1 MAGWLQDLKVGA
13 RALRSARGFSVVA
26 ILALALGIGATSA
39 IFTLLYRVMIRPLPY
54 PEPDR
59 IVTSISVQEIR
70 GIRDGGVSFA
80 DYQDWRQQAD
90 LFQYSALW
98 RSTSLDL
105 TGGDRPERVTALTVT
120 GEFFHVLG
128 SQPVLGRT
136 FGPEADVDGDRPV
149 VITDGT
155 WQRLFG
161 GDRGVIGRAI
171 HLSGVPHILVGVI
184 PTNLAWPERTDV
196 FVPLR
201 LNPAS
206 NPSLL
211 RRDNFIFRSIA
222 RLPANVSL
230 EQANARVA
238 TLARGVEQQFT
249 ASRKGWSYAVVGLH
263 DYTVGEE
270 FRGALLI
277 LGAAVGL
284 VLLIACANVANL
296 LLARGADRRR
306 ELAVRAALGAS
317 RGRIRQ
323 ALLAESTLLA
333 SVGGVLGLALANWL
347 SRALVTIAPA
357 ETPLLA
363 VPRLDWPMVGFT
375 FGVALATALLFG
387 LLPAWQDA
395 TVSPGDALKDG
406 GRTGAGRRAGHV
418 RDILVVSEMAL
429 AVVLLVASA
438 MTIRSLVAIGR
449 VDPGVDVKHVLGARL
464 ILPGPRYPQPVHR
477 AQFFDQLVERV
488 RSLPGV
494 SNASITSR
502 LPAGGPGAGLGRVFL
517 AEGQAE
523 PPATTDV
530 PAQWTVVGPD
540 YFATVG
546 TPIVKGRTFTPQD
559 NSRSQPV
566 IVVGER
572 FASQMFPG
580 QDPIGRKIRS
590 WRDEN
595 VLREIVGVV
604 GDVKYM
610 GLADR
615 PRNAVYVPHAQ
626 DSWGTMILSAKSEG
640 DPLALVNAIRQEV
653 TALDPMLALGNV
665 DSLANFS
672 AESISGNRF
681 TARLLGAFAA
691 LALVLAAIGVYGVM
705 AYAVSRRSQE
715 IGVRVALGATQRDV
729 ALLVIGRGL
738 LLAVIGLIVGGTA
751 AGLSAR
757 TVRAMLPEI
766 DPLDPLSFAVSA
778 GILLVVALAACGI
791 PALRASRLDPS
802 TVLRQG

>member
-1 MAGWLQDLKVGA
+1 MASGTAACPTPTIRTGGSN
-13 RALRSARGFSVVA
+13 R
-26 ILALALGIGATSA
+26 TSS
-39 IFTLLYRVMIRPLPY
+39 R
-54 PEPDR
+54 
-59 IVTSISVQEIR
+59 
-70 GIRDGGVSFA
+70 
-80 DYQDWRQQAD
+80 
-90 LFQYSALW
+90 YSALW
-98 RSTSLDL
+98 RPSNIDL
-105 TGGDRPERVTALTVT
+105 TGGDRPERVTALAVT
-120 GEFFHVLG
+120 GEFFQVLG
-128 SQPVLGRT
+128 GQPLLGRT
-136 FGPEADVDGDRPV
+136 FGPEAEAAGDRPAV
-149 VITDGT
+149 LTEGA

-161 GDRGVIGRAI
+161 GDREAIGRTI
-171 HLSGVPHILVGVI
+171 YLSGLPHTIAAVI

-201 LNPAS
+201 LDPAAD
-206 NPSLL
+206 PSLL

-222 RLPANVSL
+222 RLQPSTSL
-230 EQANARVA
+230 EQAKARVA
-238 TLARGVEQQFT
+238 TLAQGIEQQFPE
-249 ASRKGWSYAVVGLH
+249 SRKGWSYDVVTLH
-263 DYTVGEE
+263 GYTVDEE

-277 LGAAVGL
+277 LAAAVGL

-333 SVGGVLGLALANWL
+333 SAGGLLGLVLAYWL
-347 SRALVTIAPA
+347 LRALVTIAPA
-357 ETPLLA
+357 ETPLSA
-363 VPRLDWPMVGFT
+363 APALDWPI
-375 FGVALATALLFG
+375 VAFALGATMLTALLFG
-387 LLPAWQDA
+387 LLPAWQGA

-406 GRTGAGRRAGHV
+406 GRTGSGRRAARM
-418 RDILVVSEMAL
+418 RDLLVVVEMAL
-429 AVVLLVASA
+429 AIVLLVGSA
-438 MTIRSLVAIGR
+438 LTIRSLLAISLI
-449 VDPGVDVKHVLGARL
+449 DPGVDVENLLGARL
-464 ILPGPRYPQPVHR
+464 ILPGARYPKPVNR
-477 AQFFDQLVERV
+477 AQFFEQLTERV
-488 RSLPGV
+488 GSLPGV
-494 SNASITSR
+494 RIASITSR

-546 TPIVKGRTFTPQD
+546 TRIVKGRSFTRQD
-559 NSRSQPV
+559 TDRTQPV
-566 IVVGER
+566 IIVGER
-572 FASQMFPG
+572 FAAQMFPG
-580 QDPIGRKIRS
+580 QDPIGRKVRS

-595 VLREIVGVV
+595 RLREIVGVAA
-604 GDVKYM
+604 DVKYI

-626 DSWGTMILSAKSEG
+626 DSWGTMILSVKTEG

-672 AESISGNRF
+672 AESISSNRF

-691 LALVLAAIGVYGVM
+691 LALLLAAVGVYGVM

-715 IGVRVALGATQRDV
+715 IGVRVALGATRRDV
-729 ALLVIGRGL
+729 ALLIIGRGL
-738 LLAVIGLIVGGTA
+738 LLAGIGLVAGTTA
-751 AGLSAR
+751 AGLTAR
-757 TVRAMLPEI
+757 ALRATLSEI
-766 DPLDPLSFAVSA
+766 APLDPVSYAAAA

-791 PALRASRLDPS
+791 PALRAARLEP
-802 TVLRQG
+802 TAVLRQG